1 MKDLPENID
10 SKYRF
15 ITIAAQRCDMLQKGA
30 RPKVDEDKFSKF
42 TSLAMEEVLQGL
54 IEFELLDEAK
64 DETPNEQAG
73 EEPKPPQLL

>member
-30 RPKVDEDKFSKF
+30 KPKVDEDKFSKF

-54 IEFELLDEAK
+54 IEFELTNGVR
-64 DETPNEQAG
+64 DETAEKHVG